1 MNEGKKLALGFIQDI
16 ISRLSQKSFLVK
28 GWSLS
33 IIAVLGI
40 MLDKNKFYE
49 SLALII
55 CISII
60 VFWFLNAFYLH
71 TERLYR
77 ILYSQKISLN
87 DDDKTMLSLDLSKL
101 KKDTSIKKK
110 GIINAFFSRTVWT
123 FHLTTLLGA
132 LSLLIFHK

>member
-1 MNEGKKLALGFIQDI
+1 MNEEKKLALGFIQDI

-77 ILYSQKISLN
+77 ILYSQKTSLN

>member
-1 MNEGKKLALGFIQDI
+1 MSEEKKLVLGFIQDI

-40 MLDKNKFYE
+40 MLDKDKFYE
-49 SLALII
+49 SFALII

-77 ILYSQKISLN
+77 ILYAQKISLN
-87 DDDKTMLSLDLSKL
+87 DDDKSMLSLDLSKL

-110 GIINAFFSRTVWT
+110 GIFNAFFSRTVWT

-132 LSLLIFHK
+132 ILLLIFHK

>member
-1 MNEGKKLALGFIQDI
+1 MNEEKKLALGFIQDI

-33 IIAVLGI
+33 IVAVLGI
-40 MLDKNKFYE
+40 MLDKDKFYE

-60 VFWFLNAFYLH
+60 VFWFLNAFYLY

-77 ILYSQKISLN
+77 ILYAEKLSLHDGDKKI
-87 DDDKTMLSLDLSKL
+87 LSLDLSAI
-101 KKDTSIKKK
+101 KKDKSIIKKS
-110 GIINAFFSRTVWT
+110 IFNAFFSRTVWT

-132 LSLLIFHK
+132 ISLLIFHK

>member
-1 MNEGKKLALGFIQDI
+1 MKKKKLALGFIQDI